1 MYRWITGVCPVY
13 FCSINVKY
21 ALYVLLD
28 TWSLPQYISVSINV
42 KVCSLC
48 IVGYL
53 EFAPVYFC
61 SINVKYALYVSL
73 DTWSLPQYISVV
85 SMLSMLYM
93 YRWLPGVCPS
103 IFL

>member
-1 MYRWITGVCPVY
+1 M
-13 FCSINVKY
+13 S
-21 ALYVLLD
+21 
-28 TWSLPQYISVSINV
+28 
-42 KVCSLC
+42 

-53 EFAPVYFC
+53 EFAQYISVV
-61 SINVKYALYVSL
+61 SMLSMLYDVSL
-73 DTWSLPQYISVV
+73 ATWSLPQYISVV